1 MRKARCTWWDGPG
14 RSLVKTSE
22 QSVLVGGDMPRI
34 DEVDAN
40 DLAEPVEAHAH
51 EAGFARNLF
60 RSGAV
65 DGCLIVYE
73 GGCREEWAKT
83 ALAEQ
88 DEKAEEV
95 PDGERCGDGFG
106 VAGREGDGCLKF
118 GTPAEAA
125 TIPEEGVSE
134 PRAHCLGAVGEAGVD
149 VEPEGVQ
156 GAGGEGVR

>member
-1 MRKARCTWWDGPG
+1 M
-14 RSLVKTSE
+14 V
-22 QSVLVGGDMPRI
+22 I
-34 DEVDAN
+34 D
-40 DLAEPVEAHAH
+40 
-51 EAGFARNLF
+51 
-60 RSGAV
+60 
-65 DGCLIVYE
+65 E
-73 GGCREEWAKT
+73 GGCREERAKT
-83 ALAEQ
+83 ALVEQ

-156 GAGGEGVR
+156 GAGVEGVR